1 MQRKHFL
8 LSGILLLI
16 AATAMAQTMPV
27 MELNAGF
34 HRIEAEVAADQA
46 SRMQGLMQRRNM
58 PPNHGM
64 IFVFPVAERHCMW
77 MRNTLI
83 PLSVAFLDETGRI
96 INIEEMKP
104 QTENNHCADAPARF
118 ALEMNAGWFS
128 GKGIKSGIRIGGI
141 EKAPRPQ

>member
-1 MQRKHFL
+1 MQRKHLL